1 MSFSFHRLLTVF
13 GITLL
18 LGACVSTQPTL
29 PPTVQPDTT
38 SVASDSPVDPP
49 EAAADPETTSEAILP
64 DKEGSETEP
73 EGSVAEDPETP
84 PNYDAIQQDALD
96 LCQSATEFLDQG
108 EMDEALD
115 ALDHA
120 YQLMLTLPAN
130 HEGQYLQA
138 REDIRR
144 LIADLILRSYQAPQ
158 AALSPA
164 HSFDLGL
171 ALVKNKQVQR
181 EIKSFSGPEKQSFL
195 ASYKRSGRYRSMI
208 LEKLAEAGLP
218 SRLSWLPL
226 VESGFKVK
234 AYSRASALG
243 LWQFIASTG
252 QRYGLSRNSW
262 VDERMDP
269 EQATDAAIAYLS
281 ELHDMFGD
289 WPKALAAY
297 NCGEARVARL
307 QRSHP
312 DEYLDFWDLYN
323 MLPRETRRYVPR
335 FFATLMIVEH
345 PEDYG
350 FQFPPT
356 DPPQDGWI
364 RVSIHRSIKLDTLD
378 KELGLPKGTLQ
389 ELNPELRAHATPKDP
404 YDLKLPMGK
413 QDLLLT
419 KIASIPEYKPP
430 TPLYMVH
437 RVRRGETLSGI
448 AGRYHSSIRGIMRA
462 NNLRSANRIWPGQ
475 RLKIPTR
482 GGYRAPAAASY
493 NPSTGTHSVRPG
505 ESLYSIARRYRTTVD
520 RLKRENKLSSN
531 TIHPGQKLKVS
542 AGSRSD
548 LRRYTIKRGDTLSG
562 IAKANGVRLSSLL
575 RANGLSSRSRIY
587 PGQVLVIP

>member
-1 MSFSFHRLLTVF
+1 MKQRFNISFLTILILMVLLP
-13 GITLL
+13 GC
-18 LGACVSTQPTL
+18 GSMNSQPAVVESPL
-29 PPTVQPDTT
+29 HQAAPTPAPT
-38 SVASDSPVDPP
+38 ALP
-49 EAAADPETTSEAILP
+49 EAAEETPEQEAAAGEP
-64 DKEGSETEP
+64 VEAEEAVETED
-73 EGSVAEDPETP
+73 AEETP
-84 PNYDAIQQDALD
+84 DYAALQQQALE
-96 LCQSATEFLDQG
+96 LCQSANEFLDQG
-108 EMDEALD
+108 EVDD
-115 ALDHA
+115 AIDAVDHA
-120 YQLMLTLPAN
+120 YELMLSLPAN
-130 HEGQYLQA
+130 HEGEYLQA

-144 LIADLILRSYQAPQ
+144 LIADLISRAYSSPG
-158 AALSPA
+158 AASSPT

-171 ALVKNKQVQR
+171 ALVKNEQVQR
-181 EIKSFSGPEKQSFL
+181 EIRKFSGPEKAFFL
-195 ASYKRSGRYRSMI
+195 SSYERSGKYRPMI
-208 LEKLAEAGLP
+208 LKKLEKAGLP
-218 SRLSWLPL
+218 SQLSWLPL

-262 VDERMDP
+262 IDGRMDP
-269 EQATDAAIAYLS
+269 EKATDAAIAYLS
-281 ELHDMFGD
+281 ELHDLFGD

-323 MLPRETRRYVPR
+323 MLPSETRRYVPR

-345 PEDYG
+345 PENYG
-350 FQFPPT
+350 FVLPEP
-356 DPPQDGWI
+356 DSSLEDWI
-364 RVSIHRSIKLDTLD
+364 RVSIHRSVKLETLD
-378 KELGLPKGTLQ
+378 KELGLPKGSLQ
-389 ELNPELRAHATPKDP
+389 KFNPELRNHATPKDP
-404 YDLKLPMGK
+404 YELKVPMGM
-413 QDLLLT
+413 QDLLLE

-430 TPLYMVH
+430 TPAYVLH

-448 AGRYHSSIRGIMRA
+448 ARRYRGSIRGIMRA
-462 NNLRSANRIWPGQ
+462 NHLRSANRIWPGQ

-482 GGYRAPAAASY
+482 GGYRAPSTPAY
-493 NPSTGTHSVRPG
+493 NPSSGTHTVRPG

-520 RLKRENKLSSN
+520 RIKRENKLGSN
-531 TIHPGQKLKVS
+531 LIHPGQKLKVS

-548 LRRYTIKRGDTLSG
+548 LKRYTIRKGDTLG
-562 IAKANGVRLSSLL
+562 RIAQAHGVKLSSLL

>member
-1 MSFSFHRLLTVF
+1 MIERLYIPFSVLLS
-13 GITLL
+13 LL
-18 LGACVSTQPTL
+18 LLAACGSMGPHYSPAQDAAPVSRPT
-29 PPTVQPDTT
+29 PTPT
-38 SVASDSPVDPP
+38 PVPTP
-49 EAAADPETTSEAILP
+49 EAEAI
-64 DKEGSETEP
+64 DQNQEP
-73 EGSVAEDPETP
+73 EPSSEMADEEIAPEAEDAEEAPD
-84 PNYDAIQQDALD
+84 YDALQQEALD
-96 LCQSATEFLDQG
+96 LCQSAREFLDQG
-108 EMDEALD
+108 EIDDTVD

-120 YQLMLTLPAN
+120 YELMLKLPTN
-130 HEGQYLQA
+130 HDEEYLQA

-144 LIADLILRSYQAPQ
+144 LIADLIEKAYARPGV
-158 AALSPA
+158 AASPT

-181 EIKSFSGPEKQSFL
+181 EIQSFSGPEKTHFL
-195 ASYKRSGRYRSMI
+195 TAYKRSGKYRPMI
-208 LEKLAEAGLP
+208 LKKLKEAGLP
-218 SRLSWLPL
+218 SQLSWLPL
-226 VESGFKVK
+226 VESAFKVK

-269 EQATDAAIAYLS
+269 EKATDAAIAYLS
-281 ELHDMFGD
+281 ELHDLFGD

-323 MLPRETRRYVPR
+323 MLPSETRRYVPR
-335 FFATLMIVEH
+335 FFATLMIVGN

-350 FQFPPT
+350 FSLPT
-356 DPPQDGWI
+356 PDPPLADWI
-364 RVSIHRSIKLDTLD
+364 RVSISRSVKLTTLD
-378 KELGLPKGTLQ
+378 KELGLPTGTLQ

-493 NPSTGTHSVRPG
+493 NPSTGTHTVRPG
-505 ESLYSIARRYRTTVD
+505 ESLYSIARRYRTTVE
-520 RLKRENKLSSN
+520 RLKRENKLGSN
-531 TIHPGQKLKVS
+531 LIRPGQKLKVS
-542 AGSRSD
+542 AGSRTD
-548 LRRYTIKRGDTLSG
+548 LRRYTIRRGDTLSG
-562 IAKANGVRLSSLL
+562 IAKANRVGLSSLL